1 MHKLNINQE
10 KQTTQ
15 KNTTKQ
21 NYPGSVAS
29 YSKIQTRKPCCHK
42 ETARCRK
49 CSFASKFANINN
61 IHYKYKTSQAS
72 KAATHQSSKHADA

>member
-1 MHKLNINQE
+1 MLENTGEKTNLNTPTMHKLNINQE

-29 YSKIQTRKPCCHK
+29 YDTRPHAPAHTGFINKL
-42 ETARCRK
+42 EMNTALN
-49 CSFASKFANINN
+49 S
-61 IHYKYKTSQAS
+61 
-72 KAATHQSSKHADA
+72 